1 MRFAS
6 GFSLFPPPALR
17 PPIPNRYPESMA
29 IHSQQRQMLN
39 EGAQAPELNFETLAG
54 GTTTLSEIRSKGP
67 ALLAFYKISCPTC
80 QLTFPYLERLSK
92 NKNFQVIGICQDE
105 PAGAVEFNKV
115 FHIHFPIL
123 LDTEQ
128 SGYAAGNAFGIS
140 HVPSLFVVEP
150 DGKISVAE
158 QGFTKPLLEELG
170 ERAGITVFTDADTVP
185 LYKPG

>member
-1 MRFAS
+1 
-6 GFSLFPPPALR
+6 
-17 PPIPNRYPESMA
+17 MA
-29 IHSQQRQMLN
+29 MHSQQRQMLN
-39 EGAQAPELNFETLAG
+39 EGAQAPELQLPILSGA
-54 GTTTLSEIRSKGP
+54 TTTIAEIRAKGP
-67 ALLAFYKISCPTC
+67 ALLVFYKISCPTC
-80 QLTFPYLERLSK
+80 QLTFPFLERLSK
-92 NKNFQVIGICQDE
+92 NTNLQVFGICQDE

-128 SGYAAGNAFGIS
+128 SGFAAGNAFGIS
-140 HVPSLFVVEP
+140 HVPSMFVVEP

-170 ERAGITVFTDADTVP
+170 ERAGVTVFTEADTVP

>member
-1 MRFAS
+1 MATH
-6 GFSLFPPPALR
+6 SL
-17 PPIPNRYPESMA
+17 
-29 IHSQQRQMLN
+29 QRQMLN
-39 EGAQAPELNFETLAG
+39 EGSQAPKLNFEKLAG

-80 QLTFPYLERLSK
+80 QLTFPFLERLSK
-92 NKNFQVIGICQDE
+92 NENLQVIGICQDE

-115 FHIHFPIL
+115 FGIHFPIL

-140 HVPSLFVVEP
+140 HVPSMFVVER

-158 QGFTKPLLEELG
+158 QGFAKALLEELG
-170 ERAGITVFTDADTVP
+170 ERAGVTVFTEADTVP